1 MDAWMDTRKRSLV
14 GANQRSVNGVKKRW
28 VTSTLRDI
36 AEGCWVVS
44 LTSSFSS
51 LSRCLDVFNDH
62 HINERKGSS
71 RETSNMMKFTFQNI
85 CTEFGWFINWMIVM
99 GSWVAVYRKNDKVR
113 SFVDAFKRK
122 RTVCHHPIEANSVHV
137 HRHDRWEWVRNSVF
151 ALENGFLSMI
161 SSVQRLK
168 GTSLLF
174 DHLYMSWLSPVILQL
189 DEDDIF
195 QPIHRGA
202 LSRGISTLRFQP
214 MLHCF
219 VSLFEDRSIDIAE
232 VLAWIDWISK
242 VSGQRDIVWWLL
254 NYSAHFFNSGFCLL
268 E

>member
-85 CTEFGWFINWMIVM
+85 CTEFGWFINWMIVVR
-99 GSWVAVYRKNDKVR
+99 GHEWPSIERTIKFVR
-113 SFVDAFKRK
+113 SLM
-122 RTVCHHPIEANSVHV
+122 H
-137 HRHDRWEWVRNSVF
+137 
-151 ALENGFLSMI
+151 
-161 SSVQRLK
+161 
-168 GTSLLF
+168 
-174 DHLYMSWLSPVILQL
+174 
-189 DEDDIF
+189 
-195 QPIHRGA
+195 
-202 LSRGISTLRFQP
+202 ST
-214 MLHCF
+214 
-219 VSLFEDRSIDIAE
+219 
-232 VLAWIDWISK
+232 K
-242 VSGQRDIVWWLL
+242 T
-254 NYSAHFFNSGFCLL
+254 YCLL
-268 E
+268 SSDRGKYCPCSSPWSLRVGEKFGLRTGKWFFIDDF